1 MLLSEEIILPCS
13 LRLPNRLCKVYNVQ
27 FSRWRTINNH
37 QAAMAELMAP
47 SHIPD
52 QKFLKAYGE
61 WAEGN
66 WTMVLTGEIWRGN
79 VSLAPSEVLLAC
91 DCIAKTG
98 LSCR

>member
-52 QKFLKAYGE
+52 QKFFKSIRRMGGGQLGHGID
-61 WAEGN
+61 W
-66 WTMVLTGEIWRGN
+66 
-79 VSLAPSEVLLAC
+79 
-91 DCIAKTG
+91 
-98 LSCR
+98 